1 MVREW
6 YPGKKIIAICHGS
19 DLRQIEKNTLE
30 REYIKERIRQL
41 DGVIALHREQ
51 KKEIERIF
59 QVKEEKIKVAGVGYN
74 DKIFFQTG
82 EKKGEERIVSD
93 IFAGKVSEKKGVCSL
108 LRALSYL
115 PYPKE
120 KLKVVLA
127 GWTWTG
133 GGI

>member
-1 MVREW
+1 MIVCHHLYLLAAMVREW

-74 DKIFFQTG
+74 DKIFFKLVKKRRRKNRFRLYLR
-82 EKKGEERIVSD
+82 EKFQKRKEYAACCVRFPIFRIQ
-93 IFAGKVSEKKGVCSL
+93 KKN
-108 LRALSYL
+108 
-115 PYPKE
+115 
-120 KLKVVLA
+120 
-127 GWTWTG
+127 
-133 GGI
+133 